1 MNLKKLIRE
10 TWEDERVRELKIKIG
25 EVRIILEVMLEK
37 LEEGLINNKIIKI
50 RDYFS
55 IEVKTIK
62 GRKTKIGDNEVEY
75 DDFEKIVIRPSKR
88 MKNNINK
95 K

>member
-1 MNLKKLIRE
+1 MNLKKIVRA

-37 LEEGLINNKIIKI
+37 LEESLITNKVVKI
-50 RDYFS
+50 RDFFTL
-55 IEVKTIK
+55 ELRTIK
-62 GRKTKIGDNEVEY
+62 GRKTKIGENEVQY
-75 DDFEKIVIRPSKR
+75 DDYEKIVIKPSRR
-88 MKNNINK
+88 MKDNVNK